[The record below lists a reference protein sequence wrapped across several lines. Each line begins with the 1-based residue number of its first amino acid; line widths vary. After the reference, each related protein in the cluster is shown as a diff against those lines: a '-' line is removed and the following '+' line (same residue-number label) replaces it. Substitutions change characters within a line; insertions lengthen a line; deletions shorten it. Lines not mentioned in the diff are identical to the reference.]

1 MSAPHVDYHHILVT
15 KFPLNT
21 VEVEVQVKGFVAT
34 VTSTLQYTNNEEEE
48 CPVEV
53 IFVFSLPAEE
63 AVCHFSSKICGEEVV
78 AELHERVRAWELYD
92 DAISSGQRAYI
103 VQETEES
110 PDVFSMV
117 VGCLPPK
124 ESVFVTLVYVTELT
138 VDADHGLRFCLPAV
152 LNPRYTPSDM
162 DLSRVTEM
170 TAVSESLAACSLS
183 LHIHIT
189 SPIAVSKVES
199 NCSLNPPIYFNAD
212 HTEAEV
218 SLSPGHRF
226 DRDVEILLYYQN
238 AHQPTAIVEAGCKHA
253 QPGSLMADSVVMIN
267 LYPQFPPEMASSIG
281 QRGEFIFL
289 VDQSGSMA
297 GSSIASARET
307 LLLMLKSL
315 PLGCYFNIYGFGSD
329 FHFFFPTSVE
339 YTQKTMEQAMKNV
352 AVLRADRGGTEFLRP
367 MEHIYCQDSLSDHP
381 RQVFVI
387 TDGSVWNVKEILDLV
402 RMHSRYHRCFTFGI
416 GQGACT
422 ALVQGMAKEGGGIA
436 QFIMS
441 NERLQLKV
449 MQSLSLAFLPFV
461 SDVSVKW
468 TVPDGIYV
476 TDLIPPPNGLLQG
489 QRALLYAQMSG
500 KSSGGDEGTVTVQY
514 RLGEQPVTNQL
525 YFSLKPAE
533 DTGLGIHRLAARA
546 LIQSLEME
554 EKKTYARE
562 KATIDQSLRDKVVDL
577 SVQSGVS
584 STFTAFLVVHKGSGH
599 PVTGPMVD
607 KRRPYNLRDFTLAD
621 ATHKPKVT
629 RFNAK
634 PELERY
640 KPPALDCSVKEL
652 WDCPVSEVTY
662 GRCHTYNRFNC
673 SVLCCLTRSG
683 SMLCSPASPPAAF
696 GLPSD
701 PPHIPLTLA
710 KGFEPPLNFIFGY
723 TATGLPRVLGNAN
736 LPSSRLRLHIY
747 ELYSTLR
754 LPFPPL
760 RQNSLGVPATCSETM
775 ASLTQLKREKPV
787 CRCKDPLRSNAM
799 TSQPSIS
806 DAPCWSAAAG
816 LSPVQRSGHSTRS
829 TLRIIPPLPS
839 SSHSFPIVAAAV
851 LLQTLILTLLL
862 MCFSQPQASS
872 LYSLFRCCCGL
883 SYQTL
888 LRAALLLT
896 LYSF

>member
-1 MSAPHVDYHHILVT
+1 MFFRAHLELYHPLGAASGLQRYPSRSFTHTHTHTQRERERERDAHNHIQTGERHGAQTFKTAKTNNEEKKSVQ
-15 KFPLNT
+15 FPLNT
-21 VEVEVQVKGFVAT
+21 VEVEVQMKGFVAT

-63 AVCHFSSKICGEEVV
+63 AVCHFSAKICGEEVV
-78 AELHERVRAWELYD
+78 AELHERVRAWELYG

-199 NCSLNPPIYFNAD
+199 NCSLDPLIYFNAD

-238 AHQPTAIVEAGCKHA
+238 THQPTAIVEAGCKDA

-329 FHFFFPTSVE
+329 FHSFFPTSVE

-402 RMHSRYHRCFTFGI
+402 QMHSRFHRCFTFGI

-468 TVPDGIYV
+468 TNPDGIYV

-500 KSSGGDEGTVTVQY
+500 KSSCGDEGTVTVQY

-525 YFSLKPAE
+525 NFSLKLAE

-621 ATHKPKVT
+621 DH
-629 RFNAK
+629 RENY
-634 PELERY
+634 E
-640 KPPALDCSVKEL
+640 SKE
-652 WDCPVSEVTY
+652 PVEY
-662 GRCHTYNRFNC
+662 E
-673 SVLCCLTRSG
+673 
-683 SMLCSPASPPAAF
+683 
-696 GLPSD
+696 D
-701 PPHIPLTLA
+701 PYMKLL
-710 KGFEPPLNFIFGY
+710 
-723 TATGLPRVLGNAN
+723 
-736 LPSSRLRLHIY
+736 
-747 ELYSTLR
+747 
-754 LPFPPL
+754 
-760 RQNSLGVPATCSETM
+760 SL
-775 ASLTQLKREKPV
+775 QK
-787 CRCKDPLRSNAM
+787 
-799 TSQPSIS
+799 
-806 DAPCWSAAAG
+806 AAG
-816 LSPVQRSGHSTRS
+816 YWDIDSK
-829 TLRIIPPLPS
+829 
-839 SSHSFPIVAAAV
+839 
-851 LLQTLILTLLL
+851 LLCVWQD
-862 MCFSQPQASS
+862 
-872 LYSLFRCCCGL
+872 RE
-883 SYQTL
+883 
-888 LRAALLLT
+888 
-896 LYSF
+896 